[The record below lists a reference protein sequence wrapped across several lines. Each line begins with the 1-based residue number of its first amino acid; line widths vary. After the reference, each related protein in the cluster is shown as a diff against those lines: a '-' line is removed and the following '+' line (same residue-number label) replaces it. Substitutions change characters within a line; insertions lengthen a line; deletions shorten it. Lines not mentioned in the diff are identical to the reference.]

1 MSAEEICREYR
12 TAKDQ
17 KAQIGILADLNACS
31 PAQIKKILQ
40 ENGEAVELRGRPSR
54 PPQERAVDAPPKAP
68 KRPKAP
74 ASAAR
79 AYIEDLLARRKA
91 AEEQI
96 REIDRELY
104 ALVNMIADGSEKKP
118 GRAET

>member
-12 TAKDQ
+12 TAKNQ
-17 KAQIGILADLNACS
+17 TAQIGILADLNACS

-40 ENGEAVELRGRPSR
+40 ENGEAVKLRGRPSR

-68 KRPKAP
+68 ASAA

-79 AYIEDLLARRKA
+79 AYIEDLIARRKA